1 MRPPR
6 HFGVHRAIR
15 AAARA
20 KASAQRAALR
30 AHHGHESVTEFKST
44 LHRVNA
50 KLARAARRVA
60 NAQARAHKWRRKEVK
75 RKKKFGIPK
84 GTPGA
89 GAATRKMREAE
100 KELDDYNTKVKQQ
113 FKATHAMAKEMTT
126 RFHREEAQARAA
138 MKAKAAMAKRLA
150 ARRELD
156 TKT

>member
-113 FKATHAMAKEMTT
+113 FKATHAMAK
-126 RFHREEAQARAA
+126 
-138 MKAKAAMAKRLA
+138 RLA

-156 TKT
+156 TKTVAKAKKEAIAAKESVAKT